1 MQSIKQKLLSTKSQT
16 TILSNMSHEIR
27 TPMNAIIDLQM
38 LLKRIK
44 HQQKNVLTPLKPL
57 KF

>member
-38 LLKRIK
+38 CYLKELNTNKRMC
-44 HQQKNVLTPLKPL
+44 
-57 KF
+57 